1 MTYIFISHATAD
13 NAFTRFLDEKLTEA
27 GFETWVDLHN
37 IGSGERWVR
46 SIQEAIEKCGAM
58 VIVMSK
64 MARNSEWVERE
75 ALLAM
80 DLKKPAHTALLE
92 DIPLPLHLI
101 NRQFTDFRGNHDEAV
116 ERLTEALW
124 SLDLTAAPKQLP
136 RKLSPLPDD
145 ENFFDYVEQLPNGKQ
160 NRMIAQEI
168 YQWAAKTFTRV
179 DFGGKITPGF
189 HARLEVGSVELT
201 LFSLWAYPKQPAVQ
215 IQFQYLADYEP
226 YNNPALRRSTLR
238 SLNRLL
244 KDPLDDDKADRRP
257 TLILEAAF
265 NSAEK
270 LELFK
275 EVMQEMIDN
284 LQSV

>member
-1 MTYIFISHATAD
+1 MSYIFISHSTDD
-13 NAFTRFLDEKLTEA
+13 NEFTRHLDEKLTEA

-37 IGSGERWVR
+37 IGSGERWLR
-46 SIQEAIEKCGAM
+46 SIQEAIENCGAM
-58 VIVMSK
+58 VVVMSK
-64 MARNSEWVERE
+64 SARNSEWVERE

-80 DLKKPAHTALLE
+80 DLKKPIHTALIE

-101 NRQFTDFRGNHDEAV
+101 NRQFTNFHHDPQNAIDQ
-116 ERLTEALW
+116 LIEALW
-124 SLDLTAAPKQLP
+124 NLDITAVPKQIP

-145 ENFFDYVEQLPNGKQ
+145 ENFFEYLEQLPHGEQ
-160 NRMIAQEI
+160 NCLIAQEI
-168 YQWAAKTFTRV
+168 YQWAVKVFSRV

-201 LFSLWAYPKQPAVQ
+201 LFSLWAYPKQPAIQ

-244 KDPLDDDKADRRP
+244 NQPLDDDKADRRP
-257 TLILEAAF
+257 TLALYEAF
-265 NSAEK
+265 NTAEK
-270 LELFK
+270 LELFQ
-275 EVMQEMIDN
+275 EIIQEMIDN
-284 LQSV
+284 LRGV